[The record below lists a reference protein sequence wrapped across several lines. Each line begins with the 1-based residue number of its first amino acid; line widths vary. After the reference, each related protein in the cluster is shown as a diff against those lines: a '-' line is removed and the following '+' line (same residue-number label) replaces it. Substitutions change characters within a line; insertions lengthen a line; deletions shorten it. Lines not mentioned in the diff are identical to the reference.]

1 MLLDASQ
8 LQSIEQAAD
17 ILASGGLLGLPTE
30 TVYGLAARAD
40 DDQAVAAIF
49 AAKGRPVGHPLIVH
63 VADAEAAEHF
73 VAKGFL
79 EQLPD
84 HAAALMQA
92 FWPGPL
98 TVIVPRRAG
107 VADAAAGQ
115 HPTIGLR
122 CPAHPAAQA
131 VLHALQQRGVPGLAA
146 PSANRFGSVS
156 PTTAHHVEQEF
167 GEQVPVLDAGAC
179 PVGIESTIIDCSRG
193 APVMLRPGAITPQ
206 AIFDKL
212 RVRVQPAAAVPST
225 AGTAS
230 SPSALSAPQAPGTL
244 LAHYAPRAKLRIMGA
259 KDMQAAL
266 DVLGRDAPA
275 IGIWSRT
282 PMTSAS
288 SKVRLATM
296 PTRAEDAARELF
308 ARLRAFDEQG
318 MTLIWVEPV
327 PITPEWEAV
336 ADRLRRAAA
345 A

>member
-1 MLLDASQ
+1 MLLPASDPA
-8 LQSIEQAAD
+8 SIAQAAD
-17 ILASGGLLGLPTE
+17 ILAQGGLLGLPTE

-40 DDQAVAAIF
+40 DDRAVAAIF

-63 VADAEAAEHF
+63 VADAAAAEHF
-73 VAKGFL
+73 VAEGFL
-79 EQLPD
+79 QQLPD

-107 VADAAAGQ
+107 VANVAAGQ

-122 CPAHPAAQA
+122 CPSHPVAQA
-131 VLHALQQRGVPGLAA
+131 VLQALQQRGVPGVAA

-156 PTTAHHVEQEF
+156 PTTAQHVAQEF
-167 GEQVPVLDAGAC
+167 GEAVPVLDAGPC

-193 APVMLRPGAITPQ
+193 QPVLLRPGAITPQ

-212 RVRVQPAAAVPST
+212 QVRVTPAAP
-225 AGTAS
+225 GTDVA
-230 SPSALSAPQAPGTL
+230 APQAPGSL
-244 LAHYAPRAKLRIMGA
+244 AAHYAPRAKLRIMGA

-266 DVLGRDAPA
+266 DLLGSDAPA

-282 PMTSAS
+282 PLSSRS

-296 PTRAEDAARELF
+296 PTRAEEAAHELF

-327 PITPEWEAV
+327 PTTPEWEAV

>member
-1 MLLDASQ
+1 MLLSASDPAA
-8 LQSIEQAAD
+8 IEQAAD
-17 ILASGGLLGLPTE
+17 ILAQGGLLGLPTE

-40 DDQAVAAIF
+40 DDQAVARIY

-63 VADAEAAEHF
+63 VADAAAAEHF
-73 VAKGFL
+73 AAEGFL
-79 EQLPD
+79 QQLPD
-84 HAAALMQA
+84 HAAALMQT

-98 TVIVPRRAG
+98 TVIVPRRPD
-107 VADAAAGQ
+107 VANAAAGQ
-115 HPTIGLR
+115 HATIGLR

-131 VLHALQQRGVPGLAA
+131 VLQALKARGVPGLAA
-146 PSANRFGSVS
+146 PSANRFGHVS
-156 PTTAHHVEQEF
+156 PTTALHVQQEF
-167 GEQVPVLDAGAC
+167 GPDLPVLDAGAC

-193 APVMLRPGAITPQ
+193 TPVLLRPGAITPQ

-212 RVRVQPAAAVPST
+212 HVRVQPAATTTSAT
-225 AGTAS
+225 A
-230 SPSALSAPQAPGTL
+230 APQAPGTL
-244 LAHYAPRAKLRIMGA
+244 LAHYAPRAKLRIMEA

-266 DVLGRDAPA
+266 DLLGNDAPA

-282 PMTSAS
+282 PLRSNA

-296 PTRAEDAARELF
+296 PGNAEEAARELF

-327 PITPEWEAV
+327 STAPEWEAV

>member
-8 LQSIEQAAD
+8 PTAIEQAAN
-17 ILASGGLLGLPTE
+17 ILAAGNLLGLPTE

-40 DDQAVAAIF
+40 DDQAVAKIF
-49 AAKGRPVGHPLIVH
+49 AAKGRPVAHPLIVH
-63 VADAEAAEHF
+63 VANMAAAEHF
-73 VAKGFL
+73 AAEGFL
-79 EQLPD
+79 QQLPD
-84 HAAALMQA
+84 HAAALMQT

-98 TVIVPRRAG
+98 TVIVPRKPG
-107 VADAAAGQ
+107 VANVAAGQ
-115 HPTIGLR
+115 HATIGLR

-131 VLHALQQRGVPGLAA
+131 VLQALQQRGVPGLAA
-146 PSANRFGSVS
+146 PSANRFGHVS
-156 PTTAHHVEQEF
+156 PTTALHVQQEF
-167 GEQVPVLDAGAC
+167 GPDLPVLDAGAC

-193 APVMLRPGAITPQ
+193 TPVLLRPGAITPQ

-212 RVRVQPAAAVPST
+212 HVRVQPAATTTSAT
-225 AGTAS
+225 A
-230 SPSALSAPQAPGTL
+230 APQAPGTL
-244 LAHYAPRAKLRIMGA
+244 LAHYAPRAKLRIMEA

-266 DVLGRDAPA
+266 DLLGNDAPA

-282 PMTSAS
+282 PLRSNA

-296 PTRAEDAARELF
+296 PGNAEEAARELF

-327 PITPEWEAV
+327 STAPEWEAV

>member
-8 LQSIEQAAD
+8 PTAIEQAAD
-17 ILASGGLLGLPTE
+17 ILAAGNLLGLPTE

-40 DDQAVAAIF
+40 DDQAVAKIF
-49 AAKGRPVGHPLIVH
+49 AAKGRPVAHPLIVH
-63 VADAEAAEHF
+63 VANMAAAEHF
-73 VAKGFL
+73 AAEGFL
-79 EQLPD
+79 QQLPD
-84 HAAALMQA
+84 HAAALMHA

-98 TVIVPRRAG
+98 TVIVPRKPG
-107 VADAAAGQ
+107 VANAAAGQ
-115 HPTIGLR
+115 HATIGLR

-131 VLHALQQRGVPGLAA
+131 VLQALQQRGVPGLAA
-146 PSANRFGSVS
+146 PSANRFGHVS
-156 PTTAHHVEQEF
+156 PTTALHVQQEF
-167 GEQVPVLDAGAC
+167 GKDLPVLDAGAC

-193 APVMLRPGAITPQ
+193 APVLLRPGAITPQ

-212 RVRVQPAAAVPST
+212 HVRVQPAAATSAT
-225 AGTAS
+225 A
-230 SPSALSAPQAPGTL
+230 APQAPGTL
-244 LAHYAPRAKLRIMGA
+244 LAHYAPRAKLRIMDA

-266 DVLGRDAPA
+266 DLLGSDAPA

-282 PMTSAS
+282 PLRSSA

-296 PTRAEDAARELF
+296 PDNAEEAARELF

-327 PITPEWEAV
+327 STAPEWEAV

>member
-8 LQSIEQAAD
+8 PQSIEQAAD

-63 VADAEAAEHF
+63 VADAAAASHFAAE
-73 VAKGFL
+73 GFL
-79 EQLPD
+79 QQLPD

-107 VADAAAGQ
+107 VANAAAGQ

-131 VLHALQQRGVPGLAA
+131 VLRALQQRGVPGLAA

-156 PTTAHHVEQEF
+156 PTTAQHVVQEF

-193 APVMLRPGAITPQ
+193 APVLLRPGAITPQ
-206 AIFDKL
+206 AIFEKL
-212 RVRVQPAAAVPST
+212 QVRVQPAAAAPST
-225 AGTAS
+225 TGTAS
-230 SPSALSAPQAPGTL
+230 SYSALPAPQAPGTL

-336 ADRLRRAAA
+336 ADRLHRAAA